1 MSRNVVS
8 IELIGKAGKLLRELD
23 TSSNGVRKFGRVVK
37 GEFAAL
43 RRAAGSLQGTLA
55 GIGLSVGAV
64 ALTKQ
69 SALLDKELTQ
79 IGQTAGASKD
89 QVAGLRKE
97 LFTMGKDGGAQ
108 VEGLKDGFNNLIQAG
123 QSWKASLESTRA
135 INVASGVTGA
145 GSAILAGGLTVGAA
159 AYNIDLEKPGKAL
172 ELLDKMTAAGRLG
185 NAELENLASIFA
197 RVGVNAS
204 AAGMDFDKTL
214 AFLETLSMVERN
226 PERLAT
232 MADSTL
238 RLFTNLRYMANAQ
251 KATGVKF
258 FDAKGERR
266 DAVAV
271 LKDIKTQYDKLGT
284 DKERALYVQKA
295 FGEADLDTIKGLRA
309 LLAGSN
315 LDKIGEFSAVIAAAG
330 GTLKRDFGDATDNL
344 IDQTGRMKNTLR
356 EAADGF
362 AKPIKDALSKTS
374 KYLLDKKEEGGL
386 GLSGKQLLGGGLAIA
401 GGTALVARY
410 GGTLAK
416 RLLSRGGSVVG
427 GIAEGK
433 AIEAAT
439 GVQPIFVTNWPATLG
454 AASMVADQAAGRAA
468 GKVLS
473 AAGLTT
479 KGALIAGGVALLPAF
494 LAVSVGAASRDVG
507 SWLAEKQAN
516 GTSTAGL
523 EQLRMQHMVMGGGPD
538 SYQVKLID
546 EVLSGRNDRT
556 TPVQND
562 ISIGLSIDE
571 QNRLTA
577 YSNDLNTKVNVK
589 RGEF

>member
-1 MSRNVVS
+1 
-8 IELIGKAGKLLRELD
+8 
-23 TSSNGVRKFGRVVK
+23 
-37 GEFAAL
+37 
-43 RRAAGSLQGTLA
+43 
-55 GIGLSVGAV
+55 
-64 ALTKQ
+64 
-69 SALLDKELTQ
+69 
-79 IGQTAGASKD
+79 
-89 QVAGLRKE
+89 
-97 LFTMGKDGGAQ
+97 
-108 VEGLKDGFNNLIQAG
+108 
-123 QSWKASLESTRA
+123 
-135 INVASGVTGA
+135 
-145 GSAILAGGLTVGAA
+145 
-159 AYNIDLEKPGKAL
+159 
-172 ELLDKMTAAGRLG
+172 
-185 NAELENLASIFA
+185 
-197 RVGVNAS
+197 
-204 AAGMDFDKTL
+204 MDFDKTL

-271 LKDIKTQYDKLGT
+271 LQDIKTQYDKLAT

-295 FGEADLDTIKGLRA
+295 FGEADLDTIKGIRA

-315 LDKIGEFSAVIAAAG
+315 LDKIGEFSAVIEAAG
-330 GTLKRDFGDATDNL
+330 GTLKRDFGAATDNL

-362 AKPIKDALSKTS
+362 AKPITDALSKTS
-374 KYLLDKKEEGGL
+374 KYLLDKKEDGGL

-454 AASMVADQAAGRAA
+454 AASMVADQAAGRVA

-494 LAVSVGAASRDVG
+494 LAVSVGAASRAVG